1 MINMA
6 CVKCKQEI
14 VKLLGEQIR
23 LLAEQNR
30 LLRDLIQRFDIGED
44 VDQEYCDIVRDIDIQ
59 NSQYPLLQ
67 LTRVDLSKHYAVP
80 LVDK

>member
-14 VKLLGEQIR
+14 LKLLR
-23 LLAEQNR
+23 EQNT

-44 VDQEYCDIVRDIDIQ
+44 VDQEYCDVVSHIDIQ

-67 LTRVDLSKHYAVP
+67 LNRVDLSKHYAVP

>member
-14 VKLLGEQIR
+14 LKLLR
-23 LLAEQNR
+23 EQNR

-44 VDQEYCDIVRDIDIQ
+44 VDQKYCDVVSHIDIQ

-67 LTRVDLSKHYAVP
+67 LNRVDLSKHYAVP

>member
-14 VKLLGEQIR
+14 LKLLR
-23 LLAEQNR
+23 EQNR

-44 VDQEYCDIVRDIDIQ
+44 VEQEYCDVVRELEIQ

-67 LTRVDLSKHYAVP
+67 LNRVDPSKHYAVP
-80 LVDK
+80 IVDK

>member
-1 MINMA
+1 MA

-14 VKLLGEQIR
+14 LKLLR
-23 LLAEQNR
+23 EQNR
-30 LLRDLIQRFDIGED
+30 LLQDLIQRFDIGED
-44 VDQEYCDIVRDIDIQ
+44 VDQEYCDLVRDIDIQ

-67 LTRVDLSKHYAVP
+67 LKRVDLSKHYAVP

>member
-14 VKLLGEQIR
+14 LKLLR
-23 LLAEQNR
+23 EQNR

-44 VDQEYCDIVRDIDIQ
+44 VDQEYCDLVRDIDIQ

-67 LTRVDLSKHYAVP
+67 LKRVDLSKHYAVP

>member
-14 VKLLGEQIR
+14 LKLLR
-23 LLAEQNR
+23 EQNR

-44 VDQEYCDIVRDIDIQ
+44 VDQEYCDVVRELEIQ

-67 LTRVDLSKHYAVP
+67 LNRVDLSKHYAVP

>member
-1 MINMA
+1 MA

-14 VKLLGEQIR
+14 AKLLGEQIR

-44 VDQEYCDIVRDIDIQ
+44 VDQEYCDVVRELEIQ

-67 LTRVDLSKHYAVP
+67 LNRVDLSKHYAVP

>member
-14 VKLLGEQIR
+14 LKLLR
-23 LLAEQNR
+23 EQNR

-44 VDQEYCDIVRDIDIQ
+44 VEQEYCDVVRELEIQ

-67 LTRVDLSKHYAVP
+67 LNRVDPSKHYAVP

>member
-1 MINMA
+1 MA

-14 VKLLGEQIR
+14 LKLLR
-23 LLAEQNR
+23 EQNR

-44 VDQEYCDIVRDIDIQ
+44 VDQEYCDVVIHIDIQ

-67 LTRVDLSKHYAVP
+67 LNRVDPSKHYAVP

>member
-14 VKLLGEQIR
+14 LKLLR
-23 LLAEQNR
+23 EQNR

-44 VDQEYCDIVRDIDIQ
+44 VDQEYCDVVSHIDIQ

-67 LTRVDLSKHYAVP
+67 LNRVDPSKHYAVP
-80 LVDK
+80 IVDK

>member
-1 MINMA
+1 MA

-14 VKLLGEQIR
+14 VKLLG
-23 LLAEQNR
+23 EQNR

-67 LTRVDLSKHYAVP
+67 LNRVDLSKHYAVP

>member
-14 VKLLGEQIR
+14 LKLLR
-23 LLAEQNR
+23 EQNR
-30 LLRDLIQRFDIGED
+30 LLQDLIQRFDIGED
-44 VDQEYCDIVRDIDIQ
+44 VDQEYCDVVRELEIQ

-67 LTRVDLSKHYAVP
+67 LNRVDLSKHYAVP

>member
-14 VKLLGEQIR
+14 LKLLR
-23 LLAEQNR
+23 EQNR

-44 VDQEYCDIVRDIDIQ
+44 VEQEYCDVVRELEIQ

-67 LTRVDLSKHYAVP
+67 LNRVDLSKHYAVP

>member
-1 MINMA
+1 MA

-14 VKLLGEQIR
+14 LKLLR
-23 LLAEQNR
+23 EQNR

-44 VDQEYCDIVRDIDIQ
+44 VEQEYCDVVRELEIQ

-67 LTRVDLSKHYAVP
+67 LNRVDLSKHYAVP

>member
-1 MINMA
+1 MA

-14 VKLLGEQIR
+14 LKLLR
-23 LLAEQNR
+23 EQNT

-44 VDQEYCDIVRDIDIQ
+44 VDQEYCDVVSHIDIQ

-67 LTRVDLSKHYAVP
+67 LNRVDLSKHYAVP

>member
-14 VKLLGEQIR
+14 LKLLR
-23 LLAEQNR
+23 EQNR

-44 VDQEYCDIVRDIDIQ
+44 VDQEYCDIVSHIDIQ

-67 LTRVDLSKHYAVP
+67 LNRVDLSKHYAVP

>member
-1 MINMA
+1 MA

-14 VKLLGEQIR
+14 LKLLR
-23 LLAEQNR
+23 EQNR

-44 VDQEYCDIVRDIDIQ
+44 VDQEYCDVVRELEIQ

-67 LTRVDLSKHYAVP
+67 LNRVDLSKHYAVP

>member
-14 VKLLGEQIR
+14 LKLLR
-23 LLAEQNR
+23 EQNT

-44 VDQEYCDIVRDIDIQ
+44 VDQEYCDVVRELEIQ

-67 LTRVDLSKHYAVP
+67 LNRVDLSKHYAVP

>member
-14 VKLLGEQIR
+14 LKLLR
-23 LLAEQNR
+23 EQNR

-44 VDQEYCDIVRDIDIQ
+44 VDQEYCDVVRELEIQ

-67 LTRVDLSKHYAVP
+67 LNRVDPSKHYAVP
-80 LVDK
+80 IVDK